1 MSSKAEKI
9 FKAKMCEQTERYED
23 MVAIFRDIIKETAEF
38 NNEERNVL
46 SAAFKNLIGG
56 KRTAFR
62 ALSAVAAK
70 ETSKEEKEGAKTG
83 RAKLV
88 NEFKQRIETE
98 ISKISTEVAE
108 LVDHKLLPAA
118 KKDDEKLF
126 YIKMK
131 GDYYRYYCECLSG
144 EALKP
149 IAEKA
154 RAAYDDATKSAETSL
169 PVTDAIR
176 LGLALNFSVFH
187 YEILNDP
194 TKACKI
200 AKDAFDNAISQLEGL
215 PDDEYKDSA
224 SILQL
229 LRDNLTLWQN
239 EGDQPQNEGNS

>member
-1 MSSKAEKI
+1 MATKVDKSKI
-9 FKAKMCEQTERYED
+9 FKAKVCEQTERYEE
-23 MVAIFRDIIKETAEF
+23 MVAVFREIIKDSTDF
-38 NNEERNVL
+38 DNDERNLL

-62 ALSAVAAK
+62 ALSAIAAK
-70 ETSKEEKEGAKTG
+70 ETAKEEKEGVKTN

-88 NEFKQRIETE
+88 NDFKKKIETE

-108 LVDHKLLPAA
+108 LVDTKLLPTAT
-118 KKDDEKLF
+118 KDDAKLF

-144 EALKP
+144 DALKAT
-149 IAEKA
+149 AEKA
-154 RAAYDDATKSAETSL
+154 RIAYEEATKSSETSL

-239 EGDQPQNEGNS
+239 EGDQPQN